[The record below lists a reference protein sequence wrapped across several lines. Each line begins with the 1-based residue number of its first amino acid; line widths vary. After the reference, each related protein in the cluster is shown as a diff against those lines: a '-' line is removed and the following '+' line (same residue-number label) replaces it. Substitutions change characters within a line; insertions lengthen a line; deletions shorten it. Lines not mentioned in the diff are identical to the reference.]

1 MNNKNCI
8 KQNLLG
14 QILILFRQE
23 NLRRKPLLPL
33 KPPFHN
39 MEVIM
44 DIEFYLLNT
53 TLLSIKMTPWIPLY
67 LLRINITA
75 NKMGSAELDWFERL
89 NENHTCMFPLFCSI
103 TKYRVSFRLQRNILQ
118 ALSKYY
124 KFLKI
129 NIHIYIEKSNRVSN
143 ITRMK
148 QYIPKVNGVKIIE
161 EEYRFKLE

>member
-1 MNNKNCI
+1 MNIYNTNCI

-53 TLLSIKMTPWIPLY
+53 ILLRIKMTPWIPFY
-67 LLRINITA
+67 LLRINIKA
-75 NKMGSAELDWFERL
+75 NKMGSTGLDWLESL
-89 NENHTCMFPLFCSI
+89 NENHTCMFPLFCFI
-103 TKYRVSFRLQRNILQ
+103 TKYKVSFQLQRNILQ

-124 KFLKI
+124 KFLLSSQKKY
-129 NIHIYIEKSNRVSN
+129 IYI
-143 ITRMK
+143 
-148 QYIPKVNGVKIIE
+148 
-161 EEYRFKLE
+161 

>member
-23 NLRRKPLLPL
+23 NLRRKFEKKTVTSL
-33 KPPFHN
+33 KPPIHN
-39 MEVIM
+39 MEGIM

-75 NKMGSAELDWFERL
+75 NKMGSAELD
-89 NENHTCMFPLFCSI
+89 
-103 TKYRVSFRLQRNILQ
+103 
-118 ALSKYY
+118 
-124 KFLKI
+124 
-129 NIHIYIEKSNRVSN
+129 
-143 ITRMK
+143 
-148 QYIPKVNGVKIIE
+148 
-161 EEYRFKLE
+161 